1 MHRQPRA
8 PAVLWRLALVVL
20 VALLALPA
28 PSAAAAATTP
38 VLLVHGFEGSPAS
51 FTTMAARFAAD
62 GRRVYAVDLPGQDNV
77 ANARA
82 IRDFVAAHHFTR
94 VDIIGH
100 SMGGLSSRW
109 FIEYMAGSSRVAH
122 YVSLGTPQLGLPIAC
137 VLPLDGGGQM
147 CPGSAFLAQLNA
159 TGAKRGS
166 TSFTS
171 IFSASDGFVPTAT
184 SRLPGRAC
192 LVDDTGVSHGGLLR
206 DTRVYRQV
214 LAALGGRCPSAFTAS

>member
-1 MHRQPRA
+1 VHRPSRA
-8 PAVLWRLALVVL
+8 AAALLSLALAVL
-20 VALLALPA
+20 VAFLALPVA
-28 PSAAAAATTP
+28 SSASAATTP
-38 VLLVHGFEGSPAS
+38 VLLVHGFGGSPAS

-62 GRRVYAVDLPGQDNV
+62 GRRVYALDLPGQDNV

-94 VDIIGH
+94 VDLVAH

-109 FIEYMAGSSRVAH
+109 YIEYLGGASRVAH

-147 CPGSAFLAQLNA
+147 CPGSAFLAQLNS
-159 TGAKRGS
+159 TGVKRGS

-171 IFSASDGFVPTAT
+171 IFSESDGFVPTAA
-184 SRLPGRAC
+184 SRLAGTTC
-192 LVDDTGVSHGGLLR
+192 LVEDSGVTHGGLLR
-206 DTRVYRQV
+206 DARVYRQV
-214 LAALGGRCPSAFTAS
+214 LAALGGRCPSAFTAG